1 MSCVLAVVM
10 GSGGDGCVLVIG
22 MLGVTRFVSCGV
34 CSCAREGL
42 GCSV

>member
-1 MSCVLAVVM
+1 M

-34 CSCAREGL
+34 CVVVRVKVWGVPCEW
-42 GCSV
+42 